1 MKADKLNARDSALDI
16 VRIAAVFS
24 VISVHF
30 FLHNGFYSETVQG
43 FPMFIAVTMRTLFT
57 VCVPLFMI
65 LTGYLMSKK
74 ELNKKYYS
82 GITKTLVVFVIATI
96 VCMAYKAIAENG
108 QFDFKSLLLSTLD
121 FTGAN
126 YSWYI
131 EMYIGLFLIAPF
143 LNLAYNKLESQKH
156 KQILVATFIGITI
169 LPSILNIFNF
179 ESAQWWANPA
189 SSDEF
194 SKLIPSWWTGFYPV
208 AYYFTGCYLRE
219 YKLKVK
225 TGTLALLSA
234 VALLAFALF
243 NFYRS
248 YGTNFK
254 SGSYIYWNGMESY
267 LLSVF
272 VFILLSRI
280 KTDKFSKETKRTLW
294 SISDLAL
301 GIYLISYLFDM
312 LLYPLLNNNV
322 PVMQERLPYYFV
334 IVPSVFLLSA
344 LASLIM
350 NFMAKY
356 IIIGFKTLVVYIKAE
371 KEKPNKEK
379 WQWIAFISLMVLSLI
394 FSLWKCRYGFGGDDE
409 AFYLTVPHRLT
420 MGDAFIT
427 DEWHLSQLSGF
438 LLMPFVWLFTSITGS
453 TVGIML
459 AARITYV
466 FLHAAV
472 TVLVYTRLRKYGY
485 ITVVGSVLFFLFTPY
500 NIMAMSYNTMGLDL
514 VVVTG
519 VIMGTTSYNKKLPL
533 ILSGLAFAGAV
544 LCNPYLAVVYV
555 LYAVGVVVHL
565 IIKKSKFNKNVFTT
579 ELFALKT
586 FLWFT
591 VGVVILAVVFLA
603 FALSRASIGDIMTNI
618 PYLLTDPDH
627 PTIGITDKINMYFRS
642 IWECHDLFKYMII
655 AYGVTLLV
663 MALDKKRKSHRSLY
677 LIVTTAIAILSLML
691 FFPNMTSSY
700 YNAIMYPML
709 FIGITSYILTEDKPR
724 TLFAGL
730 FILGILYSVAMC
742 FSSNQYFYII
752 SVATVSSNIA
762 SYVFLA
768 KLIKEMRETE
778 DNLDYPKLCKYTSF
792 AIVGFMLLLQSCF
805 QINAK
810 AVHCFWDGQ
819 TSTLTREI
827 TGGPANGII
836 TSDINCQNYENIYND
851 LQSYNDKEKGN
862 ILCLTG
868 RTWTYV
874 ALGDYPYGTFSA
886 WLSGENQTALD
897 RLGIYYSLNPEK
909 TPKYVYIPKQ
919 SNWDFTNIYNDAQ
932 AKGYSVEETPVSY
945 KLEKI
950 G

>member
-1 MKADKLNARDSALDI
+1 MNAEKLKARDSSLDI
-16 VRIAAVFS
+16 IRIAAVFS

-43 FPMFIAVTMRTLFT
+43 FPMLIAVTMRTLFSI
-57 VCVPLFMI
+57 CVPLFMI

-74 ELNKKYYS
+74 ELSKKYYS

-96 VCMAYKAIAENG
+96 VCMAYKAIAEKG
-108 QFDFKSLLLSTLD
+108 AFDFKSLLLGTLD

-143 LNLAYNKLESQKH
+143 LNLAYNNISTQRQ
-156 KQILVATFIGITI
+156 KQILVGTFIGLTI
-169 LPSILNIFNF
+169 LPSLLNIYNF
-179 ESAQWWANPA
+179 ETAQWWANPA
-189 SSDEF
+189 SSDQY

-208 AYYFTGCYLRE
+208 TYYFTGCYLRE
-219 YKLKVK
+219 YGLKVK
-225 TGTLALLSA
+225 TGTLALLSSVSL
-234 VALLAFALF
+234 VAFSLF

-248 YGTNFK
+248 YGTTFK
-254 SGSYIYWNGMESY
+254 SGSYIYWNGIESY

-272 VFILLSRI
+272 VFVLLSRI
-280 KTDKFSKETKRTLW
+280 KTDKFSKETKISLW
-294 SISDLAL
+294 RISDLAL

-322 PVMQERLPYYFV
+322 PEMQARLPYYF
-334 IVPSVFLLSA
+334 IMAPSVFLLSA
-344 LASLIM
+344 LASAIM
-350 NFMAKY
+350 NFIANY
-356 IIIGFKTLVVYIKAE
+356 IMVGFKKLVAFIKAE

-379 WQWIAFISLMVLSLI
+379 WQWAAFISLMVLSLI

-409 AFYLTVPHRLT
+409 AFYLTVPHRLL

-438 LLMPFVWLFTSITGS
+438 LLMPFVWLYTTITGS
-453 TVGIML
+453 TAGIML

-466 FLHAAV
+466 FLHGAV
-472 TVLVYTRLRKYGY
+472 AVLVYTRLRKYGY

-514 VVVTG
+514 VVITG

-544 LCNPYLAVVYV
+544 LCNPYLAVAYIF
-555 LYAVGVVVHL
+555 YAVGVIVHL
-565 IIKKSKFNKNVFTT
+565 IIKNSKYNKNVFTT

-603 FALSRASIGDIMTNI
+603 FALSRASIGDIMNNL

-627 PTIGITDKINMYFRS
+627 PTMSVWDKICMYFQS
-642 IWECHDLFKYMII
+642 IWNYADLFKYLISI
-655 AYGVTLLV
+655 YGVTLLI
-663 MALDKKRKSHRSLY
+663 MALDKKRKLHRSLY

-691 FFPNMTSSY
+691 FFPNMTVSS
-700 YNAIMYPML
+700 YNAIMYPMI
-709 FIGITSYILTEDKPR
+709 FIGITSYILTEDKLR

-730 FILGILYSVAMC
+730 FILGVLYSVAMC

-752 SVATVSSNIA
+752 SVATVSTNIA

-792 AIVGFMLLLQSCF
+792 AIVGLMLLLQTCF
-805 QINAK
+805 QINTK
-810 AVHCFWDGQ
+810 AVHCFWDG
-819 TSTLTREI
+819 TTNTLTSEI
-827 TGGPANGII
+827 SNGPAKGII
-836 TSDINCQNYENIYND
+836 TTDANRQNYDNIYND
-851 LQSYNDKEKGN
+851 LHSYNGKEKGN

-897 RLGIYYSLNPEK
+897 RLNSYYSLNPDK
-909 TPKYVYIPKQ
+909 KPKYVYIPKQ
-919 SNWDFTNIYNDAQ
+919 SDWDFSNINNEAQ
-932 AKGYSVEETPVSY
+932 EKGYSLEETPVSY